1 MKKNTMKLMVSFMVL
16 VVVVMLGG
24 IAGAA
29 EKVKIVGTVNGENQI
44 DTDNDETIGIAE
56 TDAGNELMMEI
67 GKKVEVIGTVEGEGD
82 NKEITVESFKVL
94 E

>member
-1 MKKNTMKLMVSFMVL
+1 MNKNVLKLMVGLMVL

-44 DTDNDETIGIAE
+44 DTETDETIGIAE
-56 TDAGNELMMEI
+56 TNAGNELMMEI

-82 NKEITVESFKVL
+82 KKEITVESFKVL